1 MTNSIPT
8 SFPTWPLHR
17 LWLPILAMT
26 LVIVV
31 SNVAVTYP
39 INVWLTWGAF
49 TYPFVFLVTDLTNRA
64 VGPAGA
70 RKVAWTGLVLAVVLS
85 VYFADWQIALASGGA
100 FISAQLLDIAFFNRM
115 RAMTWWKAPLIGS
128 IAASVLDTGLFFF
141 IAFYGSEMN
150 WLMLASGD
158 LLVKWAMA
166 AALLMPYRFLLPW
179 VASIASQVAKPAH

>member
-1 MTNSIPT
+1 M
-8 SFPTWPLHR
+8 
-17 LWLPILAMT
+17 
-26 LVIVV
+26 
-31 SNVAVTYP
+31 
-39 INVWLTWGAF
+39 
-49 TYPFVFLVTDLTNRA
+49 
-64 VGPAGA
+64 
-70 RKVAWTGLVLAVVLS
+70 VLAVVLS

-166 AALLMPYRFLLPW
+166 AALLMPYRLLLPW
-179 VASIASQVAKPAH
+179 VAGIASQVAKPAH

>member
-1 MTNSIPT
+1 MTNSIPP

-31 SNVAVTYP
+31 SNVAVTYA
-39 INVWLTWGAF
+39 INDWLTWGAF

-70 RKVAWTGLVLAVVLS
+70 RKVAWSGLVLAVVLS

-158 LLVKWAMA
+158 LLVKWGMA
-166 AALLMPYRFLLPW
+166 AALLMPYRLLLPW
-179 VASIASQVAKPAH
+179 VAGIASQVAKPAH

>member
-1 MTNSIPT
+1 MTNSTPT
-8 SFPTWPLHR
+8 SFPEWPLHR

-39 INVWLTWGAF
+39 INDWLTWGAF

-166 AALLMPYRFLLPW
+166 AALLMPYRLLLPW
-179 VASIASQVAKPAH
+179 VAGIASQVAKPAH